1 MLSSLDRV
9 LYSVDAIPHD
19 ETPSRKSGMKNL
31 RQVSAVAVTE
41 SEAVRLMKGT
51 KGKLF
56 SVSFVKRSTGS
67 VRRMVCRLGV
77 RQGVTG
83 QGQAFNPADHSLL
96 TVSEFVTN
104 PETTRGQRGKFVGG
118 GNMGTQFRN
127 IPFEGVVSFRI
138 GGTTFE
144 VVR

>member
-1 MLSSLDRV
+1 
-9 LYSVDAIPHD
+9 
-19 ETPSRKSGMKNL
+19 MKNL
-31 RQVSAVAVTE
+31 HDVAPVVVTE

-56 SVSFVKRSTGS
+56 SVVFEKRTKPG
-67 VRRMVCRLGV
+67 VTRRMVCRLGV
-77 RQGVTG
+77 RKGVTG
-83 QGQAFNPADHSLL
+83 QGQAFDPAAHSLM

-104 PETTRGQRGKFVGG
+104 PDTTRGQRGKFVGG

-127 IPFEGVVSFRI
+127 IPFEGIVSFRI

-144 VVR
+144 VIR